1 MSSISTH
8 PWQQLGT
15 SDALMSEL
23 HRELAPG
30 HALFGVPLNAI
41 ARRLDSDDVLVSL
54 NDGSGR
60 VALVHLTWRGK
71 PERTNALEFAFL
83 LGPSRNVGQRRTKC
97 QRLAVD
103 ALRKDDAPL
112 SVEAARFG
120 PSYVEAAS
128 RAPQSAS

>member
-71 PERTNALEFAFL
+71 PETDVGFPRTAIYSSIAAFE
-83 LGPSRNVGQRRTKC
+83 ST
-97 QRLAVD
+97 LAD
-103 ALRKDDAPL
+103 
-112 SVEAARFG
+112 
-120 PSYVEAAS
+120 
-128 RAPQSAS
+128 